1 MIQNVAAS
9 VHQRLLN
16 LARAEQR
23 PFNELLQY
31 YALERF
37 LYRLGRSPYREQLV
51 LKGALMFT
59 VWEAPFPRP
68 TRDIDLLGRL
78 DNTLEHIVTVVR
90 EICDQPVMDDGLR
103 FAAETVS
110 AERIIQAADY
120 EGVRVRFTAYLGS
133 ARIPMQ
139 IDVGFGDP
147 VVPGIVLIRIPPLLE
162 FPAPEIQGYSR
173 ESAIAEKLQSMV
185 RLGELNSRMK
195 DFFDIWLLANR
206 YPFDGGALGQ
216 AIRETFQQRRT
227 PLVTHPVALGNAFAE
242 DSDKQTQW
250 AAFLRRYH
258 LSQEAAIP
266 RALSTVTALIA
277 AFLQPVLEALA
288 AGEDFEKHWQP
299 GGPWTWTKEGTAEER
314 ET

>member
-1 MIQNVAAS
+1 MTQHVAAS
-9 VHQRLLN
+9 VHQRLRN
-16 LARAEQR
+16 LARAKQR

-78 DNTLEHIVTVVR
+78 DNALEHIVTVIR
-90 EICDQPVMDDGLR
+90 EICEQPVIDDGLH
-103 FAAETVS
+103 FAAETIS
-110 AERIIQAADY
+110 AKRILQAAAY

-147 VVPGIVLIRIPPLLE
+147 VVPGIVPIRIPPLLE

-173 ESAIAEKLQSMV
+173 ESTIAEKLESMV

-206 YPFDGGALGQ
+206 YPFDSQELGQ
-216 AIRETFQQRRT
+216 AIRETFRQRRT
-227 PLVTHPVALGNAFAE
+227 PLVTHPVALGESFAE
-242 DSDKQTQW
+242 DLDKQAQW

-266 RALSTVTALIA
+266 RTLSTATTHIA
-277 AFLQPVLEALA
+277 AFLQPVLEDLV
-288 AGEDFEKHWQP
+288 AGEACTQHWQP
-299 GGPWTWTKEGTAEER
+299 GGPWLRDKQ
-314 ET
+314 